1 MSNTFNPSLGARMK
15 QFPKTDFG
23 LVVCMPFLPVA
34 SEEFK
39 SRPVMNQEDGCIYRS
54 VLIDK
59 TWVWEKTTNG
69 VFRQYIFSTLPV
81 VEDQPTIEYVSTEDT
96 VPQPG
101 ARYYVKNSD
110 NRFVKF
116 MGTEFEEGV
125 TYYSMVVTTHGYTFD
140 DVVDTVNS
148 LLAEFK
154 RWRVTFVNAPASG
167 KFENATY
174 RDIVLILN
182 EMIDH
187 VNRYSNYQLVP
198 YSGEGDIDLI
208 NLTTTVMD
216 DLVEHLNNL
225 ISAVNPYVNVLTDL
239 QRAIA
244 TLADATIAL
253 QVKTSVTSMLDA
265 LETVNEPQ
273 EEES

>member
-59 TWVWEKTTNG
+59 TWVWEKTTG

-101 ARYYVKNSD
+101 ARYYVKNSN

-154 RWRVTFVNAPASG
+154 RWRVTFVNAPVSG

-253 QVKTSVTSMLDA
+253 QVKTSVTSTLDA
-265 LETVNEPQ
+265 LETANEPQ

>member
-1 MSNTFNPSLGARMK
+1 MSNTFNPSLGAKMRR
-15 QFPKTDFG
+15 FPKTDFG

-39 SRPVMNQEDGCIYRS
+39 ARPVMSQEDGCIYRS
-54 VLIDK
+54 VLNDGR
-59 TWVWEKTTNG
+59 WVWEKTTNG

-81 VEDQPTIEYVSTEDT
+81 VEEQPTIEYVSTEDT

-125 TYYSMVVTTHGYTFD
+125 TYYSMVVTTHGYTFN

-148 LLAEFK
+148 LLSEFK

-182 EMIDH
+182 EMIEH
-187 VNRYSNYQLVP
+187 VNMYSNYQLVP

-208 NLTTTVMD
+208 NLTSTVMD
-216 DLVEHLNNL
+216 NLVDHLNNL

-244 TLADATIAL
+244 TLVDATIAL
-253 QVKTSVTSMLDA
+253 QVKTSVSSMLDA
-265 LETVNEPQ
+265 LEPDDESQ